1 MGQHKGN
8 PSADRSYQNQA
19 YMNLTPNDGRT
30 TDSNNATK
38 TVMVDAD
45 VRPAE
50 ALLSWGSFSDITTQ
64 SASLAN
70 TAYSMKLNTIE
81 GASGFTIEND
91 ALGFPTRIKA
101 LKTGVY
107 NIQFS
112 AQLENTANTNIVYDI
127 WLAYTGS
134 NVVRSSTSIDVTK
147 TAQTLGRGVAAW
159 NFVYP
164 IQALDYV
171 ELKWACSSTTGV
183 LMASGS
189 NGGGPGWIHPSI
201 PSVIATVTQVG

>member
-8 PSADRSYQNQA
+8 PAADRSVQNQA
-19 YMNLTPNDGRT
+19 YMTLYPSQNDTLDRKYGVTPV
-30 TDSNNATK
+30 S
-38 TVMVDAD
+38 VDAD
-45 VRPAE
+45 IRPA
-50 ALLSWGSFSDITTQ
+50 AGILSWGSFSDVTTQ

-70 TAYSMKLNTIE
+70 TAYSMKLNTTE
-81 GASGFTIEND
+81 GASGFVIEND
-91 ALGFPTRIKA
+91 SNNFPTRIKA
-101 LKTGVY
+101 LRTGVY
-107 NIQFS
+107 NLQFS
-112 AQLENTANTNIVYDI
+112 AQLENTANTNINYDI

-134 NVVRSSTSIDVTK
+134 NVIRSNTSIDVNK

-171 ELKWACSSTTGV
+171 EIKWACSSTTGV

-189 NGGGPGWIHPSI
+189 NGGGPGWIHPSV
-201 PSVIATVTQVG
+201 PSVIATITQVG